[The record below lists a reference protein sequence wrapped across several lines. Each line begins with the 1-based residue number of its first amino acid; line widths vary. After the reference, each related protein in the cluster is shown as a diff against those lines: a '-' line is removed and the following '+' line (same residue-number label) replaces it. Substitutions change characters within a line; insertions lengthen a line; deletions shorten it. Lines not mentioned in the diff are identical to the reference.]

1 MSKLLIF
8 SDVHIHP
15 HKRSVDRLQDCLN
28 ALEWVFKTAEEQS
41 IDHILFLGDLFH
53 NRQRIEILTY
63 HRAFDIFKKYLNGK
77 IKPWSKWHLFHV
89 FSSFIHKFI
98 LYLLYDYLVMFR

>member
-15 HKRSVDRLQDCLN
+15 HKRSVGRLQDCLD

-41 IDHILFLGDLFH
+41 VDHILFLGDLFH
-53 NRQRIEILTY
+53 NRQRIEILML
-63 HRAFDIFKKYLNGK
+63 KQ
-77 IKPWSKWHLFHV
+77 
-89 FSSFIHKFI
+89 
-98 LYLLYDYLVMFR
+98 